1 MDIQKI
7 DKRINNINL
16 EISSYKEIIKKEK
29 EQLEFL
35 LKNSH
40 KSNFSFLDKNLNVG
54 SNSTESNSTVINTEE
69 YLEKRKQLSNTNFF
83 NEIKALIKD
92 IPDSNGSRYFD
103 RFDINVGIVADEFL
117 FHSLDDVANFHYL
130 TNSNYKELAPKLD
143 FFFVATTWRGLNME
157 WRGLANDASNR
168 RKELYEMIDYF
179 KSIGKKTVFYSK
191 EDPVNYE
198 KFVNIAKKCDY
209 IFTTAEEIVPR
220 YKEECKNE
228 NVFVLEFGVN
238 PLFHN
243 PIGFRDTQKFK
254 DVFFAGSWLTKY
266 PDRQIETQ
274 HIFDGVLKANRKLRI
289 IDRNYAINHPD
300 YFFPEKYLP
309 YISPAIEHEYLQ
321 KVHKL
326 YDWAVNLNSVK
337 YSNTMFANRVYEL
350 QAIGNI
356 ILSNYSVG
364 VNNLFPNVFIIN
376 NDTEVADIINGFDET
391 DVYKHQVKGIRN
403 VMSNYTTFHRFD
415 SVLNNIGIESKIP
428 KHKVLVVVDE
438 INESILSQFNRQ
450 SYPYKDLIKQSDLN
464 EEIKKSYKMITFFK
478 DAYSYEEFYLE
489 DLVNAFKYTDSDFV
503 TKSSYFNANEKV
515 EGIEHNYVSEVN
527 DKYKTVFWLDAFELE
542 QLTADQLNIKN
553 KDGYSIDPF
562 ELNTSKVIE
571 LPPVKTDYKL
581 SVIIPVYN
589 NGRHLS
595 DKCFNS
601 LVRSHI
607 FNDMEIII
615 VDDGSTDEYT
625 HTVVNRLERNYT
637 NVKVFKFNDNGS
649 GSASRPR
656 NKGIELATTDYIT
669 YLDPDNEA
677 VNNGYH
683 LLLNELHADPQLDMV
698 VGSMLKLDNVKA
710 SNFRYYK
717 SAIDVM
723 DSNIITDTRDFLIKV
738 NMRAQSIQ
746 ALIVKKSI
754 IVDNNLQMILNA
766 GGQDTLFFQELL
778 LNSKKVKVI
787 DEFIHIYYAAVVGSV
802 TNTLTNKFFTKFHI
816 LEKERLPFLVKND
829 LLTVYMEKRFTFY
842 FKNWYLKRL
851 SGVKPEDLKQAIDT
865 IYEIYSLYKDS
876 IVVEDKTI
884 QRFEELYL
892 KKKYDEIL
900 LLCS

>member
-16 EISSYKEIIKKEK
+16 EISSYKELIKKEK
-29 EQLEFL
+29 EQLEYL
-35 LKNSH
+35 MKNSH
-40 KSNFSFLDKNLNVG
+40 NSNFSFSDKHFNIV
-54 SNSTESNSTVINTEE
+54 SNSTESNSTFINTEE

-83 NEIKALIKD
+83 NEIKGLIKD
-92 IPDSNGSRYFD
+92 IPDSNGSRYFE

-130 TNSNYKELAPKLD
+130 TYSNYKKLAPQID

-168 RKELYEMIDYF
+168 RKELYEMIEYF

-209 IFTTAEEIVPR
+209 IFTTAEEIIPR
-220 YKEECKNE
+220 YKEECNNE

-243 PIGFRDTQKFK
+243 PIGFRDTQKFR

-266 PDRQIETQ
+266 PERQVETQ
-274 HIFDGVLKANRKLRI
+274 HIFDGVLKANRKLKI

-309 YISPAIEHEYLQ
+309 YISPAIDHEYLQ

-326 YDWAVNLNSVK
+326 YDWAINLNSVK

-376 NDTEVADIINGFDET
+376 NDTEVADIINGFSDT

-415 SVLNNIGIESKIP
+415 SVLNHIGIESKLP
-428 KHKVLVVVDE
+428 KHKVLVVVEE
-438 INESILSQFNRQ
+438 ITEYILSQFNRQ
-450 SYPYKDLIKQSDLN
+450 SYPYKELILKGDLN
-464 EEIKKSYKMITFFK
+464 EEVLKSFEIITFFN
-478 DAYSYEEFYLE
+478 DSYTYEEFYLE
-489 DLVNAFKYTDSDFV
+489 DLINAFKYTDSDFV
-503 TKSSYFNANEKV
+503 TKSSYYNGTEQVK
-515 EGIEHNYVSEVN
+515 GIEHNYISEV
-527 DKYKTVFWLDAFELE
+527 DDPYKTVFWLDAFDIN
-542 QLTADQLNIKN
+542 QLTTGELNF
-553 KDGYSIDPF
+553 KDKKGYSIDPF
-562 ELNTSKVIE
+562 EFNTLKDINTPFVNA
-571 LPPVKTDYKL
+571 DYKL

-601 LVRSHI
+601 LVRSQI
-607 FNDMEIII
+607 FNEMEIII

-625 HTVVNRLERNYT
+625 KMVVNRLERNYP
-637 NVKVFKFNDNGS
+637 NVKVFKFNDSGS

-656 NKGIELATTDYIT
+656 NKGIELATTNYIT

-683 LLLNELHADPQLDMV
+683 LLLNELLADPELDMV
-698 VGSMLKLDNVKA
+698 IGSMLKLDNVKE

-717 SAIDVM
+717 SAIEAM
-723 DSNIITDTRDFLIKV
+723 DSNIISDTREFLIKV

-754 IVDNNLQMILNA
+754 IVDNNLKMILNA

-787 DEFIHIYYAAVVGSV
+787 DEFIHIYYAAVTGSV

-829 LLTVYMEKRFTFY
+829 LLNVYMEKRFTFY

-851 SGVKPEDLKQAIDT
+851 SGVKPEDLKQAVDT
-865 IYEIYSLYKDS
+865 VYEIYSLYKES
-876 IVVEDKTI
+876 IVVQDKTI
-884 QRFEELYL
+884 LKFEELYL